1 MDFITQLYQDFHVN
15 NLNNVNNLNSPL
27 IFIFTGILMLYISGI
42 LSEIP
47 IFITLISYIT
57 IYFINIIYKYCLSNS
72 FNILREVSS
81 NYRQLAQRVNI
92 PEDIQEEITHIAT
105 ENVMGNFMLNN
116 INNRLDPYNR
126 NIYNRYNVNHLS
138 YFNNNI
144 INNIEQDLFDRS
156 SYVRNR
162 NTRNNTQNTNRKST
176 IDINSLPICSI
187 DSGDCPYCLDK
198 MEANKCIIGLCGHKF
213 HKNCLETHFKYC
225 KNNKQ
230 PFKCPVCRNIWN

>member
-1 MDFITQLYQDFHVN
+1 NV
-15 NLNNVNNLNSPL
+15 NNVNNLNTPL

-92 PEDIQEEITHIAT
+92 PEDIQEEIAHIAT
-105 ENVMGNFMLNN
+105 ENVMNNFMLNR
-116 INNRLDPYNR
+116 INNRFDSR
-126 NIYNRYNVNHLS
+126 NIYNRYNLNNLS

-144 INNIEQDLFDRS
+144 INNIERDLFDRS

-162 NTRNNTQNTNRKST
+162 TNNTRNNNTNNTRNNST
-176 IDINSLPICSI
+176 NNTRNNS
-187 DSGDCPYCLDK
+187 
-198 MEANKCIIGLCGHKF
+198 
-213 HKNCLETHFKYC
+213 T
-225 KNNKQ
+225 NNT
-230 PFKCPVCRNIWN
+230 RNNS